1 MKFVRLITAASLSFS
16 LTACALFTPQ
26 AIVPGS
32 SSPQLD
38 AVQWFAPLPHNGS
51 LTDLSQ
57 WWAQHGDPLLVNLI
71 ESAQAVSP
79 SIASAKTRIEQA
91 RATRVIAGAALLPR
105 LDASASGT
113 RSSAQPP
120 VIPTNTSLQAG
131 LQASWELDMF
141 GANRASRNSAQ
152 VRYEGA
158 QALWHD
164 ARVSV
169 AADIANLY
177 YSLRTCE
184 KVLAISRADA
194 ASRAETSRLTA
205 LTAEAG
211 FTAPAT
217 AALARAS
224 AAEASSR
231 VTWQRAQCD
240 LDVKALVALTAID
253 EPTLRQ
259 KLIDAPASLSPD
271 VGISIASVPAHIL
284 AQRPDVF
291 NAEHE
296 QVAASLDVGAAEALR
311 YPRLTLSGSVGV
323 SRFSSGGVTTDLST
337 WSVGPLALTVPLFD
351 GGRSAANLEA
361 VRVRY
366 EEAST
371 QYRSTVRNAVREV
384 EEALVNLYS
393 TGARNTDAA
402 TALAGYQASF
412 NGTKRRYQEG
422 LASLIELE
430 DARRTWLAAEIA
442 LISLQQERMA
452 AWVSLYRAAGG
463 GWGPERVAP
472 VASALSAAPL

>member
-1 MKFVRLITAASLSFS
+1 MKLVRLITAVSLSFV
-16 LTACALFTPQ
+16 LTACALYTPQ
-26 AIVPGS
+26 VAVPGS
-32 SSPQLD
+32 TSPQMN

-57 WWAQHGDPLLVNLI
+57 WWTQHGDPLLVDLI

-120 VIPTNTSLQAG
+120 VIPINTSLQAG
-131 LQASWELDMF
+131 LQASWELDVF

-158 QALWHD
+158 QAAWHD

-169 AADIANLY
+169 AADVANLY

-184 KVLAISRADA
+184 KLLAITRADA

-211 FTAPAT
+211 FAALAT

-231 VTWQRAQCD
+231 VTRQRAQCD
-240 LDVKALVALTAID
+240 LDVKVLVALTAVD

-259 KLIDAPASLSPD
+259 KLIDAPVSLSPD
-271 VGISIASVPAHIL
+271 VGISIASVPAHTL

-291 NAEHE
+291 NAERE
-296 QVAASLDVGAAEALR
+296 QAAASFDVGGAEALR
-311 YPRLTLSGSVGV
+311 YPRLTLSGAVGV

-366 EEAST
+366 EEASSK
-371 QYRSTVRNAVREV
+371 YRSTVRNAVREV
-384 EEALVNLYS
+384 EEALVNLQS
-393 TGARNTDAA
+393 TSARNADAE

-412 NGTKRRYQEG
+412 NSTKRRYQEG

-442 LISLQQERMA
+442 LVSLRQERMA
-452 AWVSLYRAAGG
+452 TWVSLYRAAGG
-463 GWGPERVAP
+463 GWVPERTIPAP
-472 VASALSAAPL
+472 F